1 METTLKG
8 EALRTMID
16 QGRQTYTKA
25 ICDKVLSQKQELIVQ
40 KDNLRSSEYRNLESK
55 LHSWREDIIDIYA
68 KSFESGL
75 DTAFGQLQEWGS
87 EAVDTLVN
95 FNLPL
100 EVALDEVRDY
110 RNLIGQIIKEEAS
123 KFEMSF
129 DQFYNLISEFDA
141 VVDRAV
147 HWLTLSYSRRFY
159 TRINAAEATA
169 LELSIPVIKI
179 TKQVGVLPLIGDI
192 DTERA
197 QELMDKALS
206 KGNELSL
213 EYMVIDLSGV
223 PIIDTMVADRIFK
236 VVDALSLIGIETTL
250 SGIRPEIAQTM
261 TNLGIDSSNI
271 AVTSS
276 LHTALEKFL
285 EA

>member
-1 METTLKG
+1 
-8 EALRTMID
+8 MID
-16 QGRQTYTKA
+16 QGRPTYTKA
-25 ICDKVLSQKQELIVQ
+25 ICEKVLSQKQELIVQ
-40 KDNLRSSEYRNLESK
+40 KDNLRSSKYRNIESK

-68 KSFESGL
+68 KSIESDL
-75 DTAFGQLQEWGS
+75 DTAFEQLKEWGS

-110 RNLIGQIIKEEAS
+110 RNLIGQIIKGEAS
-123 KFEMSF
+123 TFNMSF
-129 DQFYNLISEFDA
+129 DQFYDLISDFDA

-147 HWLTLSYSRRFY
+147 HWLTMSYTRRFY

-206 KGNELSL
+206 KGNDLSL

-236 VVDALSLIGIETTL
+236 VVDALSLIGIETIL

-261 TNLGIDSSNI
+261 THLGIDSSNI

-276 LHTALEKFL
+276 LHIALEKFL
-285 EA
+285 KE

>member
-1 METTLKG
+1 
-8 EALRTMID
+8 MID

-40 KDNLRSSEYRNLESK
+40 KDNLRSSEYRNIESK

-68 KSFESGL
+68 KSIESDL
-75 DTAFGQLQEWGS
+75 DTAFEQLKEWGA

-123 KFEMSF
+123 TFDMSF
-129 DQFYNLISEFDA
+129 DQFYDLISDFDA
-141 VVDRAV
+141 VVDRAIY
-147 HWLTLSYSRRFY
+147 WLTMSYSRRFY

-179 TKQVGVLPLIGDI
+179 TKKVGVLPLIGDI

-206 KGNELSL
+206 KGNDLSL

-236 VVDALSLIGIETTL
+236 VVDALSLIGIKTIL

-261 TNLGIDSSNI
+261 THLGIDSSNI

-276 LHTALEKFL
+276 LHLALEKFL
-285 EA
+285 KE

>member
-1 METTLKG
+1 
-8 EALRTMID
+8 MID
-16 QGRQTYTKA
+16 QGSKTYTKA
-25 ICDKVLSQKQELIVQ
+25 ISEKVLSQKQELIVQ
-40 KDNLRSSEYRNLESK
+40 KDNLRSSEYRNIESK

-68 KSFESGL
+68 KSIESDL
-75 DTAFGQLQEWGS
+75 DTAFERLKEWGA

-110 RNLIGQIIKEEAS
+110 RNLIGQIMKEEAS
-123 KFEMSF
+123 TFDMSF
-129 DQFYNLISEFDA
+129 DQFYDLISDFDA
-141 VVDRAV
+141 VVDKAI

-236 VVDALSLIGIETTL
+236 VVDALSLIGIETIL

-261 TNLGIDSSNI
+261 THLGIDSSRI

-276 LHTALEKFL
+276 LHIALEKFL
-285 EA
+285 KE

>member
-1 METTLKG
+1 
-8 EALRTMID
+8 MID
-16 QGRQTYTKA
+16 QDKRTYMKA
-25 ICDKVLSQKQELIVQ
+25 ICDKVLSQKQELIEQ
-40 KDNLRSSEYRNLESK
+40 KDNLRSNSYSNIESK

-68 KSFESGL
+68 KSIESDL
-75 DTAFGQLQEWGS
+75 DTAFQKLQEWGS
-87 EAVDTLVN
+87 EALDTLVN
-95 FNLPL
+95 YNLPL

-110 RNLIGQIIKEEAS
+110 RNLIGTIIKDEAAAYNLT
-123 KFEMSF
+123 F
-129 DQFYNLISEFDA
+129 DQFYDLISNFDA

-147 HWLTLSYSRRFY
+147 HWLSMSYTRRFT

-179 TKQVGVLPLIGDI
+179 TNQVGVLPLIGDI

-213 EYMVIDLSGV
+213 EHLVIDLSGV

-236 VVDALSLIGIETTL
+236 VVDALSLIGIETIL

-261 TNLGIDSSNI
+261 THLGIDSSHI
-271 AVTSS
+271 SVTSN
-276 LHTALEKFL
+276 LHVALKEFM
-285 EA
+285 

>member
-1 METTLKG
+1 
-8 EALRTMID
+8 MID
-16 QGRQTYTKA
+16 QVKLKYKKA
-25 ICDKVLSQKQELIVQ
+25 ICDKVMSQKQELIVQ
-40 KDNLRSSEYRNLESK
+40 KDNLRVSQLNNIESR
-55 LHSWREDIIDIYA
+55 LHSWREDIIEIYA
-68 KSFESGL
+68 KSIESGL
-75 DTAFGQLQEWGS
+75 DPAFEHLQEWGS

-100 EVALDEVRDY
+100 EIALDEVRDY
-110 RNLIGQIIKEEAS
+110 RNLIGNIIKEEAS
-123 KFEMSF
+123 NLHLSI
-129 DQFYNLISEFDA
+129 DQFYDMISDFDA

-147 HWLTLSYSRRFY
+147 HWLSMSYTRRFY

-179 TKQVGVLPLIGDI
+179 TDVVGILPLIGDI

-206 KGNELSL
+206 KGSALSV

-236 VVDALSLIGIETTL
+236 VVDALSLIGIKTIL

-261 TNLGIDSSNI
+261 THLGINSSRI
-271 AVTSS
+271 PVTSS
-276 LHTALEKFL
+276 LHIALEKFL
-285 EA
+285 SQGDRSLGSI

>member
-1 METTLKG
+1 
-8 EALRTMID
+8 MID

-40 KDNLRSSEYRNLESK
+40 KDNLRSSEYRNIESK

-68 KSFESGL
+68 KSIESDL
-75 DTAFGQLQEWGS
+75 DTAFEQLKEWGA

-123 KFEMSF
+123 TFDMSF
-129 DQFYNLISEFDA
+129 DQFYDLISDFDA
-141 VVDRAV
+141 VVDRAIY
-147 HWLTLSYSRRFY
+147 WLTMSYSRRFY

-236 VVDALSLIGIETTL
+236 VVDALSLIGIETIL

-261 TNLGIDSSNI
+261 THLGIDSSRI
-271 AVTSS
+271 AVTSN
-276 LHTALEKFL
+276 LHIALEKFL
-285 EA
+285 KE

>member
-1 METTLKG
+1 
-8 EALRTMID
+8 MID
-16 QGRQTYTKA
+16 QGKRTYTKA

-40 KDNLRSSEYRNLESK
+40 KDNLRSSQYSNIESK
-55 LHSWREDIIDIYA
+55 LHSWRENIIDIYA
-68 KSFESGL
+68 KSIESDL
-75 DTAFGQLQEWGS
+75 DTAFEQLQEWGS

-123 KFEMSF
+123 AFNLTF
-129 DQFYNLISEFDA
+129 DQFYHLISDFDA
-141 VVDRAV
+141 VVDKAV
-147 HWLTLSYSRRFY
+147 HWLSMSYTRRFY
-159 TRINAAEATA
+159 TRINAAEAVA

-179 TKQVGVLPLIGDI
+179 TNQVGILPLIGDI

-206 KGNELSL
+206 KGSELSL
-213 EYMVIDLSGV
+213 EYLVIDLSGV
-223 PIIDTMVADRIFK
+223 SIIDTMVADRIFK
-236 VVDALSLIGIETTL
+236 VVDALSLIGVETIL

-261 TNLGIDSSNI
+261 THLGIDSSNI
-271 AVTSS
+271 TVTSS
-276 LHTALEKFL
+276 LHMALKKFV
-285 EA
+285 

>member
-1 METTLKG
+1 
-8 EALRTMID
+8 MID
-16 QGRQTYTKA
+16 QGKQTYTKA
-25 ICDKVLSQKQELIVQ
+25 ICEKIMSQKQELIVE
-40 KDNLRSSEYRNLESK
+40 KDNLRFSQYSNIKTQLQ
-55 LHSWREDIIDIYA
+55 SWRENIIDIYA
-68 KSFESGL
+68 KSIESGL
-75 DTAFGQLQEWGS
+75 DPAFEQLQEWGA

-100 EVALDEVRDY
+100 EIALDEVRDY

-123 KFEMSF
+123 AFNLSF
-129 DQFYNLISEFDA
+129 DQFYELLSEFDA

-147 HWLTLSYSRRFY
+147 HWLSMSYTRRFY

-179 TKQVGVLPLIGDI
+179 TNQVGILPLIGDI

-197 QELMDKALS
+197 QEMMDKALS

-213 EYMVIDLSGV
+213 EYLVIDLSGV

-236 VVDALSLIGIETTL
+236 VIDALSLIGIKTIL

-261 TNLGIDSSNI
+261 THLGIDSSKI
-271 AVTSS
+271 PVTSS
-276 LHTALEKFL
+276 LHIALEKFL
-285 EA
+285 

>member
-1 METTLKG
+1 
-8 EALRTMID
+8 MID

-25 ICDKVLSQKQELIVQ
+25 ICEKVLSQKQELIVE
-40 KDNLRSSEYRNLESK
+40 KDNLRSSEYRNIESK

-68 KSFESGL
+68 KSIESDL
-75 DTAFGQLQEWGS
+75 DTAFEKLKEWGS

-110 RNLIGQIIKEEAS
+110 RNLIGQIMKEEAS
-123 KFEMSF
+123 KFDMSF
-129 DQFYNLISEFDA
+129 DQFYDLISDFDA
-141 VVDRAV
+141 VVDRAIY
-147 HWLTLSYSRRFY
+147 WLTMSYSRRFY

-236 VVDALSLIGIETTL
+236 VVDALSLIGIETIL

-261 TNLGIDSSNI
+261 THLGIDSSKI

-276 LHTALEKFL
+276 LHIALEKFL
-285 EA
+285 QA

>member
-1 METTLKG
+1 
-8 EALRTMID
+8 MID
-16 QGRQTYTKA
+16 QGKQTYTKA
-25 ICDKVLSQKQELIVQ
+25 ICEKIMSQKQELIVE
-40 KDNLRSSEYRNLESK
+40 KDNLRFSQYSNIK
-55 LHSWREDIIDIYA
+55 TQLHSWRENIIDIYA
-68 KSFESGL
+68 KSIESGL
-75 DTAFGQLQEWGS
+75 DPAFERLQEWGA

-100 EVALDEVRDY
+100 EIALDEVRDY

-123 KFEMSF
+123 AFNLSF
-129 DQFYNLISEFDA
+129 DQFYELLSEFDA

-147 HWLTLSYSRRFY
+147 HWLSMSYTRKFY

-179 TKQVGVLPLIGDI
+179 TNQVGILPLIGDI

-197 QELMDKALS
+197 QEMMDKALS

-213 EYMVIDLSGV
+213 EYLVIDLSGV
-223 PIIDTMVADRIFK
+223 PIIDTMVADRIYK
-236 VVDALSLIGIETTL
+236 VIDALSLIGIKTIL

-261 TNLGIDSSNI
+261 THLGIDSSKI
-271 AVTSS
+271 PVTSS
-276 LHTALEKFL
+276 LHIALEKFL
-285 EA
+285 

>member
-1 METTLKG
+1 
-8 EALRTMID
+8 MINQVD
-16 QGRQTYTKA
+16 FNYAKA
-25 ICDKVLSQKQELIVQ
+25 ISDKIMDKKQELIVQ
-40 KDNLRSSEYRNLESK
+40 KNNLSSNQPANIESQ
-55 LHSWREDIIDIYA
+55 LHIWREDIIEIYA
-68 KSFESGL
+68 KSINSDL
-75 DTAFGQLQEWGS
+75 DTSFQLLKEWGA

-100 EVALDEVRDY
+100 EIALDEVRDY
-110 RNLIGQIIKEEAS
+110 RNLIGQIIKDEAS
-123 KFEMSF
+123 GFNLSI
-129 DQFYNLISEFDA
+129 DQFYNLISDFDA

-147 HWLTLSYSRRFY
+147 HWLSISYSRRFY

-179 TKQVGVLPLIGDI
+179 SNQIGVLPLIGDI
-192 DTERA
+192 DTQRA

-206 KGNELSL
+206 KGSELGL

-236 VVDALSLIGIETTL
+236 VVEALSLIGVETIL

-261 TNLGIDSSNI
+261 THLGINTSTI
-271 AVTSS
+271 TVTSS
-276 LHTALEKFL
+276 LHIALEQFL
-285 EA
+285 NIKI

>member
-1 METTLKG
+1 
-8 EALRTMID
+8 MID

-25 ICDKVLSQKQELIVQ
+25 ICEKVLSQKQELIVE
-40 KDNLRSSEYRNLESK
+40 KDNLRSSEYRNIESK

-68 KSFESGL
+68 KSIESDL
-75 DTAFGQLQEWGS
+75 DTAFEKLKEWGS

-110 RNLIGQIIKEEAS
+110 RNLIGQIMKEEAS
-123 KFEMSF
+123 KFDMSF
-129 DQFYNLISEFDA
+129 DQFYDLISDFDA
-141 VVDRAV
+141 VVDRAIY
-147 HWLTLSYSRRFY
+147 WLTMSYSRRFY

-206 KGNELSL
+206 KGNDLSL

-236 VVDALSLIGIETTL
+236 VVDALSLIGIETIL

-261 TNLGIDSSNI
+261 THLGIDSSNI

-276 LHTALEKFL
+276 LHIALEKFL
-285 EA
+285 QA

>member
-1 METTLKG
+1 
-8 EALRTMID
+8 MID
-16 QGRQTYTKA
+16 QGKKTYMKA

-40 KDNLRSSEYRNLESK
+40 KDNLRSSEFSNIESK
-55 LHSWREDIIDIYA
+55 LHSWREDIIGIYA
-68 KSFESGL
+68 KSIESDL
-75 DTAFGQLQEWGS
+75 DTAFEQLQEWGS

-100 EVALDEVRDY
+100 DVALDEVRDY

-123 KFEMSF
+123 AFNLSF
-129 DQFYNLISEFDA
+129 DQFYDLISDFDE

-147 HWLTLSYSRRFY
+147 HWLSMSYSRRFY
-159 TRINAAEATA
+159 TRINAAEAIA

-179 TKQVGVLPLIGDI
+179 TNQVGILPLIGDI

-213 EYMVIDLSGV
+213 EYMIIDLSGV

-236 VVDALSLIGIETTL
+236 VVDALSMIGIETIL

-261 TNLGIDSSNI
+261 THLGIDSSRFT
-271 AVTSS
+271 VTSS
-276 LHTALEKFL
+276 LHTAMERFL
-285 EA
+285 

>member
-1 METTLKG
+1 
-8 EALRTMID
+8 MID
-16 QGRQTYTKA
+16 QGSKTYTKA
-25 ICDKVLSQKQELIVQ
+25 ISEKVLSQKQELIVQ
-40 KDNLRSSEYRNLESK
+40 KDNLRSSEYRNIESK

-68 KSFESGL
+68 KSIESDL
-75 DTAFGQLQEWGS
+75 DTAFEQLKEWGA

-123 KFEMSF
+123 TFDISF
-129 DQFYNLISEFDA
+129 DQFYDLISDFDA

-147 HWLTLSYSRRFY
+147 HWLSMSYTRRFY

-236 VVDALSLIGIETTL
+236 VVDALSLIGIETIL

-261 TNLGIDSSNI
+261 THLGIDSSRI

-276 LHTALEKFL
+276 LHIALEKFL
-285 EA
+285 KE

>member
-1 METTLKG
+1 
-8 EALRTMID
+8 MID

-25 ICDKVLSQKQELIVQ
+25 ICEKVLSQKQELIVE
-40 KDNLRSSEYRNLESK
+40 KDNLRSSEYRNIESK

-68 KSFESGL
+68 KSIESDL
-75 DTAFGQLQEWGS
+75 DTAFEKLKEWGS

-110 RNLIGQIIKEEAS
+110 RNLIGQILKEEAS
-123 KFEMSF
+123 KFDMSF
-129 DQFYNLISEFDA
+129 DQFYDLISDFDA
-141 VVDRAV
+141 VVDRAIY
-147 HWLTLSYSRRFY
+147 WLTMSYSRRFY

-206 KGNELSL
+206 KGNDLSL

-236 VVDALSLIGIETTL
+236 VVDALSLIGIETIL

-261 TNLGIDSSNI
+261 THLGIDSSKI

-276 LHTALEKFL
+276 LHIALEKFL

>member
-1 METTLKG
+1 
-8 EALRTMID
+8 MIE
-16 QGRQTYTKA
+16 QGRRTYMKA
-25 ICDKVLSQKQELIVQ
+25 ICVKILSQKQELIVQ
-40 KDNLRSSEYRNLESK
+40 KDNLRTNQYNNIESK
-55 LHSWREDIIDIYA
+55 LHSWRENIIDIYA
-68 KSFESGL
+68 KSIESDL
-75 DTAFGQLQEWGS
+75 DTSFEQLQEWGS

-110 RNLIGQIIKEEAS
+110 RNLIGHIIKEEAAA
-123 KFEMSF
+123 FNLTF
-129 DQFYNLISEFDA
+129 DQFYNLISDFDA

-147 HWLTLSYSRRFY
+147 HWLSLSYTRRFY

-179 TKQVGVLPLIGDI
+179 TNQIGILPLIGDI

-206 KGNELSL
+206 RGNELSL
-213 EYMVIDLSGV
+213 ECLVIDLSGV

-236 VVDALSLIGIETTL
+236 VVEALSLIGIKAIL

-261 TNLGIDSSNI
+261 THLGIDSSNI
-271 AVTSS
+271 TVTSS
-276 LHTALEKFL
+276 LHMAMKEYL
-285 EA
+285 